1 MVKVE
6 ADKIVGVR
14 IFKNEEEYNDIFNG
28 MRDQKTDRYLEFNTY
43 EEFVNFIKQ
52 LNKFKRWFDDENN
65 EG

>member
-28 MRDQKTDRYLEFNTY
+28 MRDPKTARYLEFNTY
-43 EEFVNFIKQ
+43 DEFVNFIKQ
-52 LNKFKRWFDDENN
+52 LNKFKKWFDDENN